1 MVSLSAL
8 YDFSKLDNIE
18 IFLILD
24 NDKHA
29 SDIQDKLKMKIK
41 DENTF
46 IWTKDFEYNNFG
58 PTKTLEIIN
67 KEINLKNLIPID
79 EHKILE
85 IMDKKKTVLMNAKD
99 EVMKD
104 KNGDKL
110 QNFLSKKKLTE
121 FLISTRVAQIEKERI
136 A

>member
-1 MVSLSAL
+1 
-8 YDFSKLDNIE
+8 
-18 IFLILD
+18 
-24 NDKHA
+24 
-29 SDIQDKLKMKIK
+29 
-41 DENTF
+41 
-46 IWTKDFEYNNFG
+46 
-58 PTKTLEIIN
+58 
-67 KEINLKNLIPID
+67 
-79 EHKILE
+79 
-85 IMDKKKTVLMNAKD
+85 MDKKKTVLMNAKD